1 MRISDEFLEELRQR
15 NDIES
20 VVSSYVTL
28 KHRGNTLVGLCPFHN
43 EKSASFTVYPASNSY
58 YCFGCG
64 AGGDA
69 ITFIRGIENLDYV
82 DAVRFLADRSGMKM
96 PESGYDDTMQKLR
109 IKIYEINRAAAK
121 FFHSQLKQPSGK
133 RGLDYF
139 RERRLSAQTIRHFG
153 LGYAPESW
161 DSLYKHLKGLGFSDE
176 LIFQAD
182 LISKRKSGN
191 GFYDRFR
198 DRVMFPII
206 DLRGNIIA
214 FGGRRISNEDKAVAK
229 YINSSDT
236 PVYKKSNNIYA
247 LNFAKNSKHKGII
260 LSEGYMDVIALHQA
274 GFDNAVAACGTAFTQ
289 EQARLLA
296 RYTDEVIVT
305 LDADEAGQKA
315 TNRTIGILKST
326 GVNIRVLRV
335 DGAKDPD
342 EFIKKFGPG
351 RFQALLDGANN
362 DIEYKL
368 SAAKSKY
375 DVTTEDGRL
384 SALKELAQ
392 ILADTNDRLARD
404 IYAGKIASE
413 FNVSK
418 DVLTRQI
425 EIIYRSRVNKEKKER
440 IERAVNHSTESN
452 RVNPEK
458 RTHTRSAIAEE
469 CIISALYNDPSLY
482 EYINELISPDEFTTK
497 FNARVFEYLN
507 SFLAERRIP
516 DISYFSSSFT
526 PDEMGKIVEI
536 CNKSTSMNSVEAAIK
551 DCIKVIKN
559 DNQLQKAAQTD
570 SDDGSWAE
578 NIKKITEIKRGSN

>member
-1 MRISDEFLEELRQR
+1 MRIPDEFLEELRQR

-20 VVSSYVTL
+20 VVSPYVTL

-82 DAVRFLADRSGMKM
+82 DAVHFLADRSGMKM

-139 RERRLSAQTIRHFG
+139 RERRLSSQTIRHFG

-198 DRVMFPII
+198 DRAMFPII

-375 DVTTEDGRL
+375 DVTIEDGRL

>member
-1 MRISDEFLEELRQR
+1 MRIPDEFLEELRQR

-139 RERRLSAQTIRHFG
+139 RERRLSSQTIRHFG

-206 DLRGNIIA
+206 DLGGNIIVL
-214 FGGRRISNEDKAVAK
+214 GGRRISNEDKAVAK

-342 EFIKKFGPG
+342 EFIKKFGLG

-362 DIEYKL
+362 DIEYKM

>member
-1 MRISDEFLEELRQR
+1 MRIPDEFLEELRQR

-20 VVSSYVTL
+20 VVSPYVTL

-43 EKSASFTVYPASNSY
+43 EKSASFTIYPASNSY

-82 DAVRFLADRSGMKM
+82 DAVHFLADRSGMKM

-139 RERRLSAQTIRHFG
+139 RERRLSSQTIRHFG

-198 DRVMFPII
+198 DRAMFPII

-375 DVTTEDGRL
+375 DVTIEDGRL

-458 RTHTRSAIAEE
+458 RTHTRSSIAEE

-507 SFLAERRIP
+507 SLLAERKIP

-536 CNKSTSMNSVEAAIK
+536 CNKSTSMDSVEAAIK
-551 DCIKVIKN
+551 DCVKVIKN
-559 DNQLQKAAQTD
+559 DNQLQKAVQTD

>member
-1 MRISDEFLEELRQR
+1 MRIPDEFLEELRQR

-139 RERRLSAQTIRHFG
+139 RERRLSSQTIRHFG

-342 EFIKKFGPG
+342 EFIKKFGLG

-362 DIEYKL
+362 DIEYKM

>member
-1 MRISDEFLEELRQR
+1 MRIPDEFLEELRQR

-20 VVSSYVTL
+20 VVSPYVTL

-82 DAVRFLADRSGMKM
+82 DAVHFLADRSGMKM

-139 RERRLSAQTIRHFG
+139 RERRLSSQTIRHFG

-198 DRVMFPII
+198 DRAMFPII

-482 EYINELISPDEFTTK
+482 EYINELISSDEFTTK

-507 SFLAERRIP
+507 SLLAERKIP

-536 CNKSTSMNSVEAAIK
+536 CNKSTSMDSVEAAIK
-551 DCIKVIKN
+551 DCVKVIKN

>member
-1 MRISDEFLEELRQR
+1 MRIPDEFLEELRQR

-121 FFHSQLKQPSGK
+121 FFHSQLKQPGGK

-139 RERRLSAQTIRHFG
+139 RERQLSAQTIRHFG

-161 DSLYKHLKGLGFSDE
+161 DSLYKHLKKLDFSDE

-182 LISKRKSGN
+182 LISKRKSGS

-198 DRVMFPII
+198 DRAMFPII

-214 FGGRRISNEDKAVAK
+214 FGGRRISNEDKTVAK

-342 EFIKKFGPG
+342 EFIKKFGSG

-368 SAAKSKY
+368 SATKSKY
-375 DVTTEDGRL
+375 DIATEDGRL

-469 CIISALYNDPSLY
+469 CIISSLYNDPSLY
-482 EYINELISPDEFTTK
+482 EYINDLISPDEFTTK
-497 FNARVFEYLN
+497 FNARVFKYLN
-507 SFLAERRIP
+507 SLLAERKIP

-536 CNKSTSMNSVEAAIK
+536 CNKSTSMDSVEAAIK
-551 DCIKVIKN
+551 DCVKVIKN
-559 DNQLQKAAQTD
+559 DNQLQKATQTD